1 MANLHEHHLRR
12 CFCINSKHFMSLLN
26 YKQKT
31 ERVFNK
37 FFSSFLK
44 DLKEVNDELRKKV
57 KSNYKVVDKSSSEYC
72 TLFSENMLCHLTD
85 FTSESFSEAALSKFV
100 CKEVT
105 LSDVVQGLDTKSEEE
120 KNIIK
125 NYLYVLMLFAHMASL
140 EEEDELFKQVVT
152 ILTRIQEGDQEGF
165 ETEKDDVIDDDIK
178 SLLEIIRRF
187 GLAPKAPKLEK
198 EDDGPADPSSLFGML
213 GNSKIA
219 NLAKEI
225 SQDIDVSSLK
235 TDNPEDLIK
244 SMLDFNSGNNVL
256 GNIIQKVSSSLN
268 NKISNGELKQEDL
281 LGEAM
286 SMMNLFGGSGNNPL
300 ASNPLFAQM
309 MKGMKSGKASV
320 RPDVVRKS
328 DARTRLRK
336 KLEAR
341 NKNVE

>member
-1 MANLHEHHLRR
+1 
-12 CFCINSKHFMSLLN
+12 MSQLT

-37 FFSSFLK
+37 FFSSFLR
-44 DLKEVNDELRKKV
+44 DLKEVHDDLRKKV
-57 KSNYKVVDKSSSEYC
+57 KANYKMVDKSSSEYSDYYA
-72 TLFSENMLCHLTD
+72 TNMLEYLSD
-85 FTSESFSEAALSKFV
+85 FTCESFSDDAKQKFV
-100 CKEVT
+100 CKDIT
-105 LSDVVQGLDTKSEEE
+105 LGDVLSGIEGKPENEQS
-120 KNIIK
+120 IIK
-125 NYLYVLMLFAHMASL
+125 NYLYVLMLFSHMASL
-140 EEEDELFKQVVT
+140 ENEDELFKQVVT
-152 ILTRIQEGDQEGF
+152 ILTHIQEGNTEGV
-165 ETEKDDVIDDDIK
+165 EAEKDAVIDDDIK
-178 SLLEIIRRF
+178 SLLDIIHRF
-187 GLAPKAPKLEK
+187 GLAPSAPKLEK
-198 EDDGPADPSSLFGML
+198 EKEKEKEMDSDPTSLFGML

-225 SQDIDVSSLK
+225 SQDIDVSALK

-286 SMMNLFGGSGNNPL
+286 SMMNMFGGSGGGNPL

-309 MKGMKSGKASV
+309 MKGMKSGKATV
-320 RPDVVRKS
+320 RPDVLRKS
-328 DARTRLRK
+328 DTKSRLRK
-336 KLEAR
+336 KLEAK